1 MAGHDYYGIQ
11 IPGRGCCFVIKRG
24 IPQTGRGKHH
34 CRVKRRRIFF
44 CREENLLEKQ
54 VAKDHATLL
63 IALCVMVLAAAILP
77 LLIGMPYLAG
87 TAPVIGVIA
96 YGWQNNRMMAYI
108 EEHLYGDG
116 VSRS

>member
-1 MAGHDYYGIQ
+1 MSKVSAFS
-11 IPGRGCCFVIKRG
+11 FVERKTYWKNKWR
-24 IPQTGRGKHH
+24 
-34 CRVKRRRIFF
+34 
-44 CREENLLEKQ
+44 
-54 VAKDHATLL
+54 KDHATLL

-108 EEHLYGDG
+108 EEHLYGDD